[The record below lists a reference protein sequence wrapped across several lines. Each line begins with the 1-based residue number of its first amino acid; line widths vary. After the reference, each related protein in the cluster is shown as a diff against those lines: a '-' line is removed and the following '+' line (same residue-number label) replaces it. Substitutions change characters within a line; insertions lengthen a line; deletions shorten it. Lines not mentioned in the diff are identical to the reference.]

1 MSRELERMRKQ
12 SMAKVEATQ
21 NIIQK
26 RDTVVNHINQVG
38 NEYKRVTDVSRNAPA
53 IVENIDRQ
61 FKEKTK
67 LTDWDIKFLFLC
79 TAMQC
84 ARQYL
89 LTNDKFRLED
99 KGSLKSNVRGE
110 ILMKHAYDAV
120 PDVIAPT
127 EWKKVL
133 FQPVP
138 YDTTNHS
145 SFVHYSD
152 SQKLSGINHRY
163 RTLGH
168 DPILGWI
175 FGPANIMTNS
185 LTETDFV
192 TTYQISNNVILR
204 HYPLGTMGMLN
215 RAAGYVKDDPMLFA
229 ASVARQAIHFGSDYF
244 TKQGLPIPVIATV
257 NNNLAGTMLTK
268 CHIDMWSVTRGTV
281 VAALV
286 NQLIAVI
293 HHLFYNE
300 AHDGSETMYEVRTRK
315 ILSYSNAI
323 AVGSNVVVTA
333 ITKDLQKLDGG
344 GILVALH
351 RFISDAKFIQEVK
364 RDFLK
369 DEIYNMVVGKPYD
382 FMEG

>member
-1 MSRELERMRKQ
+1 MNRKLEQMRKNTLAAIND
-12 SMAKVEATQ
+12 AKNVSQEYR
-21 NIIQK
+21 IIGDNL
-26 RDTVVNHINQVG
+26 RQVG
-38 NEYKRVTDVSRNAPA
+38 REYGRVADISHNAPA

-67 LTDWDIKFLFLC
+67 LTDGDIKFLFLC

-89 LTNDKFRLED
+89 LTNDKFRISAVQGD
-99 KGSLKSNVRGE
+99 A
-110 ILMKHAYDAV
+110 LMEGTVGQLV
-120 PDVIAPT
+120 PPSWQD
-127 EWKKVL
+127 VL
-133 FQPVP
+133 FQSVP
-138 YDTTNHS
+138 YDAIKTSSHITDTGIAGTT
-145 SFVHYSD
+145 
-152 SQKLSGINHRY
+152 HRY

-168 DPILGWI
+168 DPVLGWV
-175 FGPANIMTNS
+175 FGTANIMTNA
-185 LTETDFV
+185 LTKTDFV

-215 RAAGYVKDDPMLFA
+215 RAAGYAKADPMLLA

-268 CHIDMWSVTRGTV
+268 CHIDMWSVTRGAI
-281 VAALV
+281 VAALI

-293 HHLFYNE
+293 HRLFFDE
-300 AHDGSETMYEVRTRK
+300 AHDGSENMYEVRTRK

-333 ITKDLQKLDGG
+333 ITRDLQKLDGG

-351 RFISDAKFIQEVK
+351 RFISDFEFIQEIK

-369 DEIYNMVVGKPYD
+369 DEVYNMVVGKPYD
-382 FMEG
+382 FMED

>member
-67 LTDWDIKFLFLC
+67 LTDWDIKFLCLC

-120 PDVIAPT
+120 PDVIAPP

-152 SQKLSGINHRY
+152 SQKVY
-163 RTLGH
+163 RWKST
-168 DPILGWI
+168 
-175 FGPANIMTNS
+175 
-185 LTETDFV
+185 
-192 TTYQISNNVILR
+192 
-204 HYPLGTMGMLN
+204 
-215 RAAGYVKDDPMLFA
+215 
-229 ASVARQAIHFGSDYF
+229 
-244 TKQGLPIPVIATV
+244 
-257 NNNLAGTMLTK
+257 
-268 CHIDMWSVTRGTV
+268 
-281 VAALV
+281 
-286 NQLIAVI
+286 
-293 HHLFYNE
+293 
-300 AHDGSETMYEVRTRK
+300 
-315 ILSYSNAI
+315 
-323 AVGSNVVVTA
+323 
-333 ITKDLQKLDGG
+333 
-344 GILVALH
+344 
-351 RFISDAKFIQEVK
+351 
-364 RDFLK
+364 
-369 DEIYNMVVGKPYD
+369 
-382 FMEG
+382 